1 MFKTILLASSWFRNE
16 LSIYKKVVMDKRTPY
31 AAKICYILI
40 IVYAIMPFDFIL
52 DMIPIFGLVDDFIL
66 IPTLFVIARYLT
78 PKSIIE
84 EKRQEVLGPHVIS

>member
-1 MFKTILLASSWFRNE
+1 
-16 LSIYKKVVMDKRTPY
+16 
-31 AAKICYILI
+31 
-40 IVYAIMPFDFIL
+40 MPFDFIL